1 MPIMAGMVYTYAVS
15 KIKGF
20 CIIGKCIFS
29 IAFLGIAGIAPN
41 FQDESPVST
50 EKKGTE
56 PHIPICT
63 KQEHGHFDIDGE
75 PLEFG
80 YLRIHGMG

>member
-1 MPIMAGMVYTYAVS
+1 M
-15 KIKGF
+15 
-20 CIIGKCIFS
+20 
-29 IAFLGIAGIAPN
+29 GIAGIAPN